1 MYKKDV
7 LTDSL
12 ENNKALKNYNC
23 WIYENIKP
31 ALGKNIIEIGCGLG
45 AIIDFMINETN
56 KITGVD
62 ISDEYIKYLK
72 KHYKKYKNIK
82 IIKSDILQL
91 PGKVK
96 NNSFDTVVMI
106 NVLEHIKDEDR
117 AVKIVRKILKK
128 GGKLA
133 LMVPA
138 FNMLYGPLDKN
149 VGHYRRYEKKFLK
162 ELLSKNNFDIQGIY
176 YMNFV
181 GFFGWLL
188 NVRILKRNYTPKN
201 QSFLFN
207 KFIVPILKKIEKW
220 IKPPVGQS
228 IIVIAKKK

>member
-1 MYKKDV
+1 MDKNDA

-12 ENNKALKNYNC
+12 ENNKTLKNYNC

-45 AIIDFMINETN
+45 AIIDFMITKRN

-72 KHYKKYKNIK
+72 KNYKKYRNIK
-82 IIKSDILQL
+82 IIKSNILNL

-106 NVLEHIKDEDR
+106 NVLEHIKDDDR
-117 AVKIVRKILKK
+117 AIKIVKKVLKK
-128 GGKLA
+128 NGKLA

-138 FNMLYGPLDKN
+138 FNILFGPLDKN
-149 VGHYRRYEKKFLK
+149 VGHYRRYNKKMLK
-162 ELLSKNNFDIQGIY
+162 NLLIKNNFEIENIY

-188 NVRILKRNYTPKN
+188 NVKILRRNYTPKN
-201 QSFLFN
+201 QSFLFD
-207 KFIVPILKKIEKW
+207 KFIVPILKWIERW

-228 IIVIAKKK
+228 LIVIAKKK